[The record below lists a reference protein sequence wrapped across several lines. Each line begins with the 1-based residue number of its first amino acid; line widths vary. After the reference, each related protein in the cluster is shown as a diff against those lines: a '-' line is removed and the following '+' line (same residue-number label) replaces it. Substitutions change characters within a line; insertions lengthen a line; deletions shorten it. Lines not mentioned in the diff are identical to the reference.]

1 MISGYI
7 LLFAGELMEL
17 LAIKGPG
24 LRVYN
29 VCQVKFQDLQ
39 GADFLP
45 GNVKTKPINFSKNM
59 R

>member
-7 LLFAGELMEL
+7 LLFAGVFMEML
-17 LAIKGPG
+17 RDRGPG

-29 VCQVKFQDLQ
+29 VCQVKFEDCQ

-45 GNVKTKPINFSKNM
+45 GNVKTEPLTLI
-59 R
+59 RT